1 MRHSTAAKYTD
12 ILNIMMVGEFKIYD
26 GERIPRY
33 PKILLLDALTKE
45 SLKNQAESISNAIR
59 RQLKPLNDS
68 LSYKVPKN
76 KVRKYIGCKVYLTAE
91 ESEKLSNETQ
101 LFGIAGWYYWVQ
113 ENPSNEE
120 FIAMRLDT
128 DSTFDFTEVN
138 PLIPNEEE
146 PNNGEF
152 DYG

>member
-1 MRHSTAAKYTD
+1 MRRHSTANYND
-12 ILNIMMVGEFKIYD
+12 IVNIMMTGEFKIYD

-33 PKILLLDALTKE
+33 PKILLLEAPTKE
-45 SLKNQAESISNAIR
+45 SLLQQAKGISNAIR

-101 LFGIAGWYYWVQ
+101 LFGFAGWYYWVQ

-120 FIAMRLDT
+120 FIAMQLNS

-146 PNNGEF
+146 PNNGEV

>member
-1 MRHSTAAKYTD
+1 MRHSTAAKYSD
-12 ILNIMMVGEFKIYD
+12 LLNIMMVGEFKIYD

-33 PKILLLDALTKE
+33 PKILLLEAPNKE
-45 SLKNQAESISNAIR
+45 SLLQQAKSITNAIR
-59 RQLKPLNDS
+59 RQLKPFNDS
-68 LSYKVPKN
+68 LAYKVPKN

-101 LFGIAGWYYWVQ
+101 LFGFAGWYYWVQ

-120 FIAMRLDT
+120 FIAMQESAT
-128 DSTFDFTEVN
+128 KVETFPE
-138 PLIPNEEE
+138 IPNEEE
-146 PNNGEF
+146 PNNGVF

>member
-1 MRHSTAAKYTD
+1 MRRHSTANYND
-12 ILNIMMVGEFKIYD
+12 IVNIMMTGEFKIYD

-33 PKILLLDALTKE
+33 PKILLLEAPTKE
-45 SLKNQAESISNAIR
+45 SLLQQAKGISNAIR

-101 LFGIAGWYYWVQ
+101 LFGFAGWYYWVQ

-120 FIAMRLDT
+120 FIAMQLNS

-146 PNNGEF
+146 PNNGEA

>member
-1 MRHSTAAKYTD
+1 MRRHSTANYND
-12 ILNIMMVGEFKIYD
+12 IVNIMMTGEFKIYD

-33 PKILLLDALTKE
+33 PKILLLEAPTKE
-45 SLKNQAESISNAIR
+45 SLLQQAKGISNAIR

-101 LFGIAGWYYWVQ
+101 LFGLAGWYYWIQ

-120 FIAMRLDT
+120 FIAMQ
-128 DSTFDFTEVN
+128 EVATTKVETL
-138 PLIPNEEE
+138 PIIPNEEE
-146 PNNGEF
+146 SNNGVF